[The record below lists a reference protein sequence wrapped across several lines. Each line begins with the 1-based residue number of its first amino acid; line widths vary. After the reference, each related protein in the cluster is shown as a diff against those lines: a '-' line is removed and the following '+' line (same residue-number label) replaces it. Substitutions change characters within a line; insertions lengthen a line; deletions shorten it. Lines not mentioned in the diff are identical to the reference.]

1 MKLAEVKR
9 DLLTQGKRALPKTIA
24 ECMEISEDRVLELLE
39 MQKIAT
45 MTSMDNT
52 VGDDDTSLSELL
64 GDADRGYDDVE
75 TRDLLKRSMAM
86 LDREEQAILHARF
99 WQDKSQRSIA
109 EELGVSQMYV
119 SRKEK
124 KILAKMRETIRKSGA
139 V

>member
-1 MKLAEVKR
+1 MEGMTPGEKILASLFQSVTPR
-9 DLLTQGKRALPKTIA
+9 TAGF
-24 ECMEISEDRVLELLE
+24 
-39 MQKIAT
+39 
-45 MTSMDNT
+45 NT
-52 VGDDDTSLSELL
+52 VDLTAL
-64 GDADRGYDDVE
+64 RDVY
-75 TRDLLKRSMAM
+75 KRQM